1 MTLPNTGQNSTR
13 PKFLQLADVVIEQIE
28 KGKLKQDDRL
38 PSVNEIIKNMKMSR
52 ETALK
57 GLNYLS
63 EQGIIRA
70 VFRKGYYVQRTDVR
84 LGLRIFFM
92 LDKMTTFKDE
102 LYHAFYDTLIEYGEI
117 DVYFHHHNF
126 RLFQQLIENNLQNY
140 THFVI
145 VTYLKGDVGA
155 VLQKIPSDKLIILD
169 ALEKSMGEEYAS
181 VYQDFE
187 NDIYRSLKEAYELLQ
202 QYDCLTLVAPST
214 LFHLARA
221 RKGFLRFCKEHH
233 FKHQEVDGI
242 DITNFH
248 QNNVYITLAAYD
260 IDEVKIIKLTH
271 EKGWQLGREV
281 GLISYNDTPV
291 KEVLEGG
298 ITVITTDFA
307 SMGKKA
313 AEMIISGKKKK
324 VANTTK
330 LIIRKSL

>member
-1 MTLPNTGQNSTR
+1 MTLPDTSQNSTK
-13 PKFLQLADVVIEQIE
+13 PKFLQLADLVIEQIE
-28 KGKLKQDDRL
+28 KGKLKQNDRL
-38 PSVNEIIKNMKMSR
+38 PSVNEITKNMKMSR

-63 EQGIIRA
+63 EQGIIRS

-84 LGLRIFFM
+84 LGLRVFFM

-102 LYHAFYDTLIEYGEI
+102 LYHAFYDNLIEYGEI

-126 RLFQQLIENNLQNY
+126 KLFQQLIENNLQSY

-145 VTYLKGDVGA
+145 VTYLEGDVGA

-187 NDIYRSLKEAYELLQ
+187 NDIYHSLNEASDLLQ
-202 QYDCLTLVAPST
+202 KYDCLALVAPST
-214 LFHLARA
+214 LFHLPSA
-221 RKGFLRFCKEHH
+221 RKGFQRFCKEYN

-248 QNNVYITLAAYD
+248 QNTAYITLAAYD
-260 IDEVKIIKLTH
+260 VDEVKIIKLTH

-313 AEMIISGKKKK
+313 AEMIISGEKKKI
-324 VANTTK
+324 ANDTK